1 VIHGSVLHGDVR
13 LHYLERDALE
23 PSHHVPACIVPG
35 MGERASEYEWL
46 VDALPERHVVVV
58 DVRGRGESDAPESG
72 YRWEDHYG
80 DVAAVIKAAGMD
92 RPVLVGFSRG
102 SSYALGFA
110 LAHPGV
116 ARGIV
121 MGDYLARHVGLS
133 DEVAEHQLD
142 QEIRGVAMRD
152 RMPEHAVRGVVTESV
167 EVPLWDRLGE
177 LGLPMLV
184 IHGGRPSSMVKD
196 EAVERYRAALPAV
209 EVSRLP
215 DAGHD
220 LWSSDPDAYLAA
232 LRPFLAR
239 IDG

>member
-1 VIHGSVLHGDVR
+1 VNHGSVLHGDVR

-23 PSHHVPACIVPG
+23 PSHHVPVCIVPG

-72 YRWEDHYG
+72 YTWEDHYG
-80 DVAAVIKAAGMD
+80 DVAAVIRATGSD

-102 SSYALGFA
+102 SSYALGFV

-121 MGDYLARHVGLS
+121 MGDYHARHVGLAA
-133 DEVAEHQLD
+133 EAVEHQLN
-142 QEIRGVAMRD
+142 QTIRGVAMSE
-152 RMPEHAVRGVVTESV
+152 RMPEHAVRGVVAESV

-177 LGLPMLV
+177 LGVPMLV
-184 IHGGRPSSMVKD
+184 IHGGRRSSLVKD
-196 EAVERYRAALPAV
+196 DVVERYRAALPSV
-209 EVSRLP
+209 DVHQLP

-220 LWSSDPDAYLAA
+220 LWSDDPDAYLAA
-232 LRPFLAR
+232 LRPFLDR